1 MSIKQ
6 RLQTLVIL
14 GEGDVLTALG
24 MPVEDGTGL
33 YAFTQ
38 LPERREPGTSAE
50 DLAEGYTF
58 EHAQVLLHYKNPAA
72 VDRTIADLVALR
84 DRMIEVAAKAG
95 EA

>member
-14 GEGDVLTALG
+14 GDGDVLTAVG
-24 MPVEDGTGL
+24 NSVDGTGL

-38 LPERREPGTSAE
+38 MPERREPGTSAE

-58 EHAQVLLHYKNPAA
+58 EHAQVLLHYKTPAA

-84 DRMIEVAAKAG
+84 DRMIEDAAKAG
-95 EA
+95 EE

>member
-14 GEGDVLTALG
+14 GEGDVLTAVG
-24 MPVEDGTGL
+24 SSVDGTDL

-38 LPERREPGTSAE
+38 MPERREPGTSAE

-84 DRMIEVAAKAG
+84 DQMIEVAAKVG
-95 EA
+95 EE